1 MTVIHANDPT
11 TQFLS
16 LLYEQREDLSAH
28 ITEASTNSAV
38 QRAIRNDDTVLM
50 LGHGN
55 KYGLFSVPDS
65 DGQYRRFMVDGRY
78 VQFLRDKTCIGIWCY
93 ANQFAEQYRSI
104 KQWITA
110 PYSRVRNPKAYIL
123 GGQPGAG
130 KTSLQY
136 LIQKQ
141 DRNVIVIN
149 ADAYRKFH
157 PYFFEIQRKYGTDSP
172 KYTQPFINQITEQ
185 LIDELS
191 TESYNLIIEGT
202 LRTATVPLNTC
213 LVRYE
218 LAIQQ
223 GEIPRATAKD
233 HHDMVADAIAD
244 NLDVIFESKAFDD
257 IRLFDREGKCLYSTA
272 IRELPSNMERA
283 VLDGEWSHYEKNQL
297 EEIVAAVREL
307 KQARN
312 AADYDS
318 YVSRTDALLSSV
330 TVPYS
335 YLSVTKEQAEG
346 LRQNGIAYEGKLS
359 DNGVRTVRISAA
371 DRPRA
376 EQVLALNAAADRL
389 KQ

>member
-1 MTVIHANDPT
+1 MFDYT
-11 TQFLS
+11 
-16 LLYEQREDLSAH
+16 SA
-28 ITEASTNSAV
+28 
-38 QRAIRNDDTVLM
+38 
-50 LGHGN
+50 
-55 KYGLFSVPDS
+55 
-65 DGQYRRFMVDGRY
+65 
-78 VQFLRDKTCIGIWCY
+78 
-93 ANQFAEQYRSI
+93 QFAEQYRSI
-104 KQWITA
+104 KQWVTA
-110 PYSRVRNPKAYIL
+110 HFSRVRNPKAFIL

-172 KYTQPFINQITEQ
+172 KYTQPFINQVTEQ

-213 LVRYE
+213 RALKDKGYRVELHVIAVKRAISYESTLLRYE

-223 GEIPRATAKD
+223 GEIPRATAKA

-244 NLDVIFESKAFDD
+244 NLDIICRSKTFDD

-335 YLSVTKEQAEG
+335 YLSVTKEQAER
-346 LRQNGIAYEGKLS
+346 LRQNGIAFEGKTS
-359 DNGVRTVRISAA
+359 DNGARTVRISAE

-376 EQVLALNAAADRL
+376 EQLIAPNAAGDRL
-389 KQ
+389 KK

>member
-1 MTVIHANDPT
+1 MFEYT
-11 TQFLS
+11 
-16 LLYEQREDLSAH
+16 SA
-28 ITEASTNSAV
+28 
-38 QRAIRNDDTVLM
+38 
-50 LGHGN
+50 
-55 KYGLFSVPDS
+55 
-65 DGQYRRFMVDGRY
+65 
-78 VQFLRDKTCIGIWCY
+78 
-93 ANQFAEQYRSI
+93 QFAEQYRSI
-104 KQWITA
+104 KQWVTA
-110 PYSRVRNPKAYIL
+110 HFSRVRNPKAFIL
-123 GGQPGAG
+123 GGQPGAE

-172 KYTQPFINQITEQ
+172 KYTQPFINQVTEQ

-213 LVRYE
+213 RALKDKGYRVELHVIAVKRAISYESTLLRYE

-223 GEIPRATAKD
+223 GEIPRATAKA
-233 HHDMVADAIAD
+233 HHDMVADAIVD
-244 NLDVIFESKAFDD
+244 NLDIICRSKTFDD

-335 YLSVTKEQAEG
+335 YLSVTKEQAER
-346 LRQNGIAYEGKLS
+346 LRRNGIAFEGKTS
-359 DNGVRTVRISAA
+359 DNGARTVRISAA

-376 EQVLALNAAADRL
+376 EQLIAPNAAGDRL
-389 KQ
+389 KK

>member
-1 MTVIHANDPT
+1 MFDYT
-11 TQFLS
+11 
-16 LLYEQREDLSAH
+16 SA
-28 ITEASTNSAV
+28 
-38 QRAIRNDDTVLM
+38 
-50 LGHGN
+50 
-55 KYGLFSVPDS
+55 
-65 DGQYRRFMVDGRY
+65 
-78 VQFLRDKTCIGIWCY
+78 
-93 ANQFAEQYRSI
+93 QFAEQYRSI
-104 KQWITA
+104 KQWVTA
-110 PYSRVRNPKAYIL
+110 HFSRVRNPKAFIL

-157 PYFFEIQRKYGTDSP
+157 PFFFEIQRKYGTDSP
-172 KYTQPFINQITEQ
+172 KYTQPFINQVTEQ

-213 LVRYE
+213 RALKDKGYRVELHVIAVKRAISYESTLLRYE

-223 GEIPRATAKD
+223 GEIPRATAKA

-244 NLDVIFESKAFDD
+244 NLDIICRSKTFDD

-297 EEIVAAVREL
+297 EEIVAAVR
-307 KQARN
+307 
-312 AADYDS
+312 D
-318 YVSRTDALLSSV
+318 
-330 TVPYS
+330 
-335 YLSVTKEQAEG
+335 
-346 LRQNGIAYEGKLS
+346 
-359 DNGVRTVRISAA
+359 
-371 DRPRA
+371 
-376 EQVLALNAAADRL
+376 
-389 KQ
+389 

>member
-1 MTVIHANDPT
+1 M
-11 TQFLS
+11 
-16 LLYEQREDLSAH
+16 
-28 ITEASTNSAV
+28 
-38 QRAIRNDDTVLM
+38 
-50 LGHGN
+50 
-55 KYGLFSVPDS
+55 
-65 DGQYRRFMVDGRY
+65 
-78 VQFLRDKTCIGIWCY
+78 
-93 ANQFAEQYRSI
+93 
-104 KQWITA
+104 
-110 PYSRVRNPKAYIL
+110 
-123 GGQPGAG
+123 
-130 KTSLQY
+130 
-136 LIQKQ
+136 
-141 DRNVIVIN
+141 
-149 ADAYRKFH
+149 
-157 PYFFEIQRKYGTDSP
+157 YGTDSP
-172 KYTQPFINQITEQ
+172 KYTQPFINQVTEQ

-213 LVRYE
+213 LALKNKGYRVELHVIAVKRAISYESTLLRYE

-257 IRLFDREGKCLYSTA
+257 IRLFDRNGKCLYSTA
-272 IRELPSNMERA
+272 IRELPSKTERT
-283 VLDGEWSHYEKNQL
+283 VLDGEWSRYEKNQL

>member
-1 MTVIHANDPT
+1 MFDYT
-11 TQFLS
+11 
-16 LLYEQREDLSAH
+16 SA
-28 ITEASTNSAV
+28 
-38 QRAIRNDDTVLM
+38 
-50 LGHGN
+50 
-55 KYGLFSVPDS
+55 
-65 DGQYRRFMVDGRY
+65 
-78 VQFLRDKTCIGIWCY
+78 
-93 ANQFAEQYRSI
+93 QFAEQYRSI
-104 KQWITA
+104 KQWVTA
-110 PYSRVRNPKAYIL
+110 HFSRVRNPKAFIL

-172 KYTQPFINQITEQ
+172 KYTQPFINQVTEQ

-213 LVRYE
+213 LALKNKGYRVELHVIAVKRAISYESTLLRYE

-244 NLDVIFESKAFDD
+244 NLDMIFESKAFDD
-257 IRLFDREGKCLYSTA
+257 IRLFDRGGKCLYSTA
-272 IRELPSNMERA
+272 NRDLPSKTERT
-283 VLDGEWSHYEKNQL
+283 VLDGEWSRYEKNQL
-297 EEIVAAVREL
+297 EEIVTAVREL

-318 YVSRTDALLSSV
+318 YVLRTDALLSSV
-330 TVPYS
+330 TVPYV
-335 YLSVTKEQAEG
+335 YLSVTKEQAEC
-346 LRQNGIAYEGKLS
+346 LRQNGIAFEGKLS
-359 DNGVRTVRISAA
+359 DNGVRTIRISAA

>member
-1 MTVIHANDPT
+1 MFDYT
-11 TQFLS
+11 
-16 LLYEQREDLSAH
+16 SA
-28 ITEASTNSAV
+28 
-38 QRAIRNDDTVLM
+38 
-50 LGHGN
+50 
-55 KYGLFSVPDS
+55 
-65 DGQYRRFMVDGRY
+65 
-78 VQFLRDKTCIGIWCY
+78 
-93 ANQFAEQYRSI
+93 QFAEQYRSI
-104 KQWITA
+104 KQWVTA
-110 PYSRVRNPKAYIL
+110 HFSRVRNPKAFIL

-172 KYTQPFINQITEQ
+172 KYTQPFINQVTEQ

-213 LVRYE
+213 LALKNKGYRVELHVIAVKRAISYESTLLRYE

-244 NLDVIFESKAFDD
+244 NLDMIFESKAFDD
-257 IRLFDREGKCLYSTA
+257 IRLFDRGGKCLYSTA
-272 IRELPSNMERA
+272 NRDLPSKTERT
-283 VLDGEWSHYEKNQL
+283 VLDGEWSRYEKNQL
-297 EEIVAAVREL
+297 EEIVTAVREL

>member
-1 MTVIHANDPT
+1 MFDYT
-11 TQFLS
+11 
-16 LLYEQREDLSAH
+16 SA
-28 ITEASTNSAV
+28 
-38 QRAIRNDDTVLM
+38 
-50 LGHGN
+50 
-55 KYGLFSVPDS
+55 
-65 DGQYRRFMVDGRY
+65 
-78 VQFLRDKTCIGIWCY
+78 
-93 ANQFAEQYRSI
+93 QFAEQYRSI
-104 KQWITA
+104 KQWVTA
-110 PYSRVRNPKAYIL
+110 HFSRVRNPKAFIL

-172 KYTQPFINQITEQ
+172 KYTQPFINQVTEQ

-213 LVRYE
+213 RALKDKGYRVELHVIAVKRAISYESTLLRYE

-223 GEIPRATAKD
+223 GEIPRATAKA

-244 NLDVIFESKAFDD
+244 NLDIICRSKTFDD

-272 IRELPSNMERA
+272 IRELPSNMEHA

-335 YLSVTKEQAEG
+335 YLSVTKEQAER
-346 LRQNGIAYEGKLS
+346 LRQSGIAFEGKTS
-359 DNGVRTVRISAA
+359 DNGARTVRISAA

-376 EQVLALNAAADRL
+376 EQVIAPNAAGDRL
-389 KQ
+389 KK

>member
-1 MTVIHANDPT
+1 MFDYT
-11 TQFLS
+11 
-16 LLYEQREDLSAH
+16 SA
-28 ITEASTNSAV
+28 
-38 QRAIRNDDTVLM
+38 
-50 LGHGN
+50 
-55 KYGLFSVPDS
+55 
-65 DGQYRRFMVDGRY
+65 
-78 VQFLRDKTCIGIWCY
+78 
-93 ANQFAEQYRSI
+93 QFAEQYRSI
-104 KQWITA
+104 KQWVTA
-110 PYSRVRNPKAYIL
+110 HFSRVRNPKAFIL

-172 KYTQPFINQITEQ
+172 KYTQPFINQVTEQ

-213 LVRYE
+213 RALKDKGYRVELHVIAVKRAISYESTLLRYE

-223 GEIPRATAKD
+223 GEIPRATAKA

-244 NLDVIFESKAFDD
+244 NLDIICRSKTFDD

-272 IRELPSNMERA
+272 TRELPSNMERT

-335 YLSVTKEQAEG
+335 YLSVTKEQAER
-346 LRQNGIAYEGKLS
+346 LRQNGIAFEGKTS
-359 DNGVRTVRISAA
+359 DNGARTVRISAA

-376 EQVLALNAAADRL
+376 EQLIAPNAAGDRL
-389 KQ
+389 KK

>member
-1 MTVIHANDPT
+1 MFDYT
-11 TQFLS
+11 
-16 LLYEQREDLSAH
+16 SA
-28 ITEASTNSAV
+28 
-38 QRAIRNDDTVLM
+38 
-50 LGHGN
+50 
-55 KYGLFSVPDS
+55 
-65 DGQYRRFMVDGRY
+65 
-78 VQFLRDKTCIGIWCY
+78 
-93 ANQFAEQYRSI
+93 QFAEQYRSI
-104 KQWITA
+104 KQWVTA
-110 PYSRVRNPKAYIL
+110 HFSRVRNPKAFIL

-157 PYFFEIQRKYGTDSP
+157 PYFFEIQRKYVTDSP
-172 KYTQPFINQITEQ
+172 KYTQPFINQVTEQ

-191 TESYNLIIEGT
+191 TESYHLIIEGT

-213 LVRYE
+213 RALKDKGYRVELHVIAVKRAISYESTLLRYE

-223 GEIPRATAKD
+223 GEIPRATAKA

-244 NLDVIFESKAFDD
+244 NLDVICRSKTFDD

-335 YLSVTKEQAEG
+335 YLSVTKEQAER
-346 LRQNGIAYEGKLS
+346 LRQNGIAFEGKTS
-359 DNGVRTVRISAA
+359 DNGACTVKISAA

-376 EQVLALNAAADRL
+376 EQVIAPNAAGDRL
-389 KQ
+389 KK

>member
-1 MTVIHANDPT
+1 MFDYT
-11 TQFLS
+11 
-16 LLYEQREDLSAH
+16 SA
-28 ITEASTNSAV
+28 
-38 QRAIRNDDTVLM
+38 
-50 LGHGN
+50 
-55 KYGLFSVPDS
+55 
-65 DGQYRRFMVDGRY
+65 
-78 VQFLRDKTCIGIWCY
+78 
-93 ANQFAEQYRSI
+93 QFAEQYRSI
-104 KQWITA
+104 KQWVTA
-110 PYSRVRNPKAYIL
+110 HFSRVRYPKAFIL

-172 KYTQPFINQITEQ
+172 KYTQPFINQVTEQ

-213 LVRYE
+213 RALKDKGYRVELHVIAVKRAISYESTLLRYE

-223 GEIPRATAKD
+223 GEIPRATAKA
-233 HHDMVADAIAD
+233 HHDMVADTIAD
-244 NLDVIFESKAFDD
+244 NLDIICRSKTFDD

-283 VLDGEWSHYEKNQL
+283 VLDGEWSYYEKNQL

-335 YLSVTKEQAEG
+335 YLSVTKEQAER
-346 LRQNGIAYEGKLS
+346 LRQNGIAFEGKTS
-359 DNGVRTVRISAA
+359 DNGARTIRISAA
-371 DRPRA
+371 DRPHA
-376 EQVLALNAAADRL
+376 EQLIAPNAAGDRL
-389 KQ
+389 KK

>member
-1 MTVIHANDPT
+1 MFDYT
-11 TQFLS
+11 
-16 LLYEQREDLSAH
+16 SA
-28 ITEASTNSAV
+28 
-38 QRAIRNDDTVLM
+38 
-50 LGHGN
+50 
-55 KYGLFSVPDS
+55 
-65 DGQYRRFMVDGRY
+65 
-78 VQFLRDKTCIGIWCY
+78 
-93 ANQFAEQYRSI
+93 QFAEQYRSI

-213 LVRYE
+213 LALKNKGYRVELHVIAVKRAISYESTLLRYE

>member
-1 MTVIHANDPT
+1 MFDYT
-11 TQFLS
+11 
-16 LLYEQREDLSAH
+16 SA
-28 ITEASTNSAV
+28 
-38 QRAIRNDDTVLM
+38 
-50 LGHGN
+50 
-55 KYGLFSVPDS
+55 
-65 DGQYRRFMVDGRY
+65 
-78 VQFLRDKTCIGIWCY
+78 
-93 ANQFAEQYRSI
+93 QFAEQYCSI
-104 KQWITA
+104 KQWVTA
-110 PYSRVRNPKAYIL
+110 HFSRVRNPKAFIL

-172 KYTQPFINQITEQ
+172 KYTQPFINQVAEQ

-191 TESYNLIIEGT
+191 AESYNLIIEGT

-213 LVRYE
+213 RALKDKGYRVELHVIAVKRAISYESTLLRYE

-223 GEIPRATAKD
+223 GEIPRATAKA

-244 NLDVIFESKAFDD
+244 NLDIICRSKTFDD

-272 IRELPSNMERA
+272 TRELPSNMERT

-335 YLSVTKEQAEG
+335 YLSVTKEQAER
-346 LRQNGIAYEGKLS
+346 LRQNGIAFEGKTS
-359 DNGVRTVRISAA
+359 DNGARTVRISAA

-376 EQVLALNAAADRL
+376 EQLIAPNAAGDRL
-389 KQ
+389 KK

>member
-1 MTVIHANDPT
+1 MFDYT
-11 TQFLS
+11 
-16 LLYEQREDLSAH
+16 SA
-28 ITEASTNSAV
+28 
-38 QRAIRNDDTVLM
+38 
-50 LGHGN
+50 
-55 KYGLFSVPDS
+55 
-65 DGQYRRFMVDGRY
+65 
-78 VQFLRDKTCIGIWCY
+78 
-93 ANQFAEQYRSI
+93 QFAAQYRSI
-104 KQWITA
+104 KQWVTA
-110 PYSRVRNPKAYIL
+110 HFSRVRNPKAFIL

-157 PYFFEIQRKYGTDSP
+157 PYFFEIQRKYGTASP
-172 KYTQPFINQITEQ
+172 KYTQPFINQVTEQ

-213 LVRYE
+213 RALKDKGYRVELHVIAVKRAISYESTLLRYE

-223 GEIPRATAKD
+223 GEIPRATAKA

-244 NLDVIFESKAFDD
+244 NLDIICRSKTFDD

-335 YLSVTKEQAEG
+335 YLSVTKEQAER
-346 LRQNGIAYEGKLS
+346 LRQNGIAFEGKTS
-359 DNGVRTVRISAA
+359 DNGARTVRISAA

-376 EQVLALNAAADRL
+376 EQVIAPNAAGDRL
-389 KQ
+389 KK

>member
-1 MTVIHANDPT
+1 MFEY
-11 TQFLS
+11 TQAQFS
-16 LLYEQREDLSAH
+16 QRYQA
-28 ITEASTNSAV
+28 
-38 QRAIRNDDTVLM
+38 
-50 LGHGN
+50 
-55 KYGLFSVPDS
+55 
-65 DGQYRRFMVDGRY
+65 
-78 VQFLRDKTCIGIWCY
+78 
-93 ANQFAEQYRSI
+93 I
-104 KQWITA
+104 KQKLTMGM
-110 PYSRVRNPKAYIL
+110 YSNASPTAYIL

-130 KTSLQY
+130 KSSLQAF
-136 LIQKQ
+136 IMKS
-141 DRNVIVIN
+141 NPNCIIIN
-149 ADAYRKFH
+149 ADAFRSRH
-157 PYFFEIQRKYGTDSP
+157 PYFNEIQKMYGTDSP

-213 LVRYE
+213 LALKNKGYRVELHVIAVKRAISYESTLLRYE

>member
-1 MTVIHANDPT
+1 MFDYT
-11 TQFLS
+11 
-16 LLYEQREDLSAH
+16 SA
-28 ITEASTNSAV
+28 
-38 QRAIRNDDTVLM
+38 
-50 LGHGN
+50 
-55 KYGLFSVPDS
+55 
-65 DGQYRRFMVDGRY
+65 
-78 VQFLRDKTCIGIWCY
+78 
-93 ANQFAEQYRSI
+93 QFAEQYRSI
-104 KQWITA
+104 KQWVTA
-110 PYSRVRNPKAYIL
+110 HFSRVRNPKAFIL

-172 KYTQPFINQITEQ
+172 KYTQPFINQVTEQ

-213 LVRYE
+213 RALKDKGYRVELHVIAVKRAISYESTLLRYE

-223 GEIPRATAKD
+223 GEIPRATAKA

-244 NLDVIFESKAFDD
+244 NLDIICRSKTFDD

-335 YLSVTKEQAEG
+335 YLSVTKEQAER
-346 LRQNGIAYEGKLS
+346 LRQNGIAFEGKTS
-359 DNGVRTVRISAA
+359 DNGARTVRISAA

-376 EQVLALNAAADRL
+376 EQVIAPNAAGDRL
-389 KQ
+389 KK